1 MVDFTYYT
9 QEYLGVQIPEKAF
22 ARCMARAR
30 EALEYIERCFQVT
43 GGQDA
48 RALALCAM
56 AEGVYE
62 LENRRGVQSASVGSV
77 SVRYED
83 SRPAQLW
90 RELYDRA
97 AIYLDICRGVG

>member
-9 QEYLGVQIPEKAF
+9 QEYLGAQIPEKQF
-22 ARCMARAR
+22 DRCLARAG
-30 EALEYIERCFQVT
+30 EALAYLERCFTVT
-43 GGQDA
+43 GGQEA
-48 RALALCAM
+48 RKLALCAM

-62 LENRRGVQSASVGSV
+62 AQHRRGVAGATVGSV

-83 SRPAQLW
+83 ARHRQLW
-90 RELYDRA
+90 RELYERA